1 PVSTANSYPVA
12 CCYCLCCQN
21 RFCCQLG
28 RGFLHIEARSG
39 AEEVG
44 FEPTTRDTESMGVYQ
59 RLLCAQ
65 KPHWMSTK
73 VAYYLSLSI
82 GSAVSFAVSRVQQE
96 ANLLAKVETCK
107 NP

>member
-1 PVSTANSYPVA
+1 M
-12 CCYCLCCQN
+12 
-21 RFCCQLG
+21 
-28 RGFLHIEARSG
+28 
-39 AEEVG
+39 
-44 FEPTTRDTESMGVYQ
+44 RDITIASSSLLQKNQ

-96 ANLLAKVETCK
+96 ANLLA
-107 NP
+107 